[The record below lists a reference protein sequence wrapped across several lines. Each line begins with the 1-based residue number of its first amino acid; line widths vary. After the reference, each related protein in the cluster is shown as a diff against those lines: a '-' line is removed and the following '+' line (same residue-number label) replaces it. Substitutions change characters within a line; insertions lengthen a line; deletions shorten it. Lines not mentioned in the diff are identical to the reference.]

1 MPHGDA
7 RDRVTGIRSECS
19 RSSRSRASFCSSGD
33 QHVYYAFTHSIRDAP
48 TTGAFAV
55 TPRDTVDLTEALR
68 AVSINNGGTL
78 SLTGLGL
85 ICSLGRRP
93 THIQAPRSFVV
104 SRRELSWTAA
114 PLADLLLDDPV
125 TA

>member
-1 MPHGDA
+1 M
-7 RDRVTGIRSECS
+7 S
-19 RSSRSRASFCSSGD
+19 
-33 QHVYYAFTHSIRDAP
+33 DAP

-85 ICSLGRRP
+85 ICSFGRSP
-93 THIQAPRSFVV
+93 IHFQAPRSFAV
-104 SRRELSWTAA
+104 SRRELSWAAA
-114 PLADLLLDDPV
+114 PLADLRLDDPV